1 MTKPTPVTTSTITQE
16 SGSSSIPQ
24 SATKRT
30 TSPALV
36 YIGPAGTH
44 SNRIFWKT
52 RCSGSAPSNCSTAP
66 SAKTKD
72 DNTLPTHSTLTAL
85 FFKRRPMSSIRA
97 ADASGNSGIS
107 QMYSRK
113 NPVTLISAPN
123 LERYP
128 LSFSPLQ
135 QIHFVR
141 EHGLAV
147 PEKRDDDS
155 EAHGRLRGR
164 VRYNENCEDLP
175 CHVAEQTRKRHQVD
189 IHRVQDQLDGHQH
202 DNHVAPGHH
211 ADHTNQEQ
219 RQTQKQIVFNR
230 KHRPLTPSS
239 SP

>member
-30 TSPALV
+30 TSLALV

-52 RCSGSAPSNCSTAP
+52 RCSGSAASSCSTAP

-72 DNTLPTHSTLTAL
+72 NNTLPTHSTLTAL

-97 ADASGNSGIS
+97 ADASGNSGTN

-113 NPVTLISAPN
+113 NPVAVISAPN
-123 LERYP
+123 LERYPLP

-141 EHGLAV
+141 EQDRKSTRLNSSHGYISYAV
-147 PEKRDDDS
+147 FCLKKK
-155 EAHGRLRGR
+155 
-164 VRYNENCEDLP
+164 N
-175 CHVAEQTRKRHQVD
+175 K
-189 IHRVQDQLDGHQH
+189 QD
-202 DNHVAPGHH
+202 
-211 ADHTNQEQ
+211 
-219 RQTQKQIVFNR
+219 
-230 KHRPLTPSS
+230 
-239 SP
+239 